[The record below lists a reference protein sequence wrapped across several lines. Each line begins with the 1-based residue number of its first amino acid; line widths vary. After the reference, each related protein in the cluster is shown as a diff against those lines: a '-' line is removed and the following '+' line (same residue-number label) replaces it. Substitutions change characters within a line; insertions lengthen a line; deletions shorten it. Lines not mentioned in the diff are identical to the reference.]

1 MARSRGGMVSR
12 AGEAA
17 AAFLL
22 LLVGVGV
29 GSAQLQVGFYS
40 DSCPDAED
48 TVTAAVQ
55 DAAANDPTI
64 LPALLRLQFHDC
76 FVKTGG
82 PSFDVPTGRRDGL
95 TSNLRDADVL
105 PDAGD
110 SISVLRSR
118 FAASGLDDR
127 DLVLLTVDR
136 HVIMVVKGF
145 SDCDSYI

>member
-12 AGEAA
+12 ASAA
-17 AAFLL
+17 AAVFLL

-76 FVKTGG
+76 FVK
-82 PSFDVPTGRRDGL
+82 V
-95 TSNLRDADVL
+95 
-105 PDAGD
+105 
-110 SISVLRSR
+110 
-118 FAASGLDDR
+118 
-127 DLVLLTVDR
+127 
-136 HVIMVVKGF
+136 
-145 SDCDSYI
+145 